1 MHRRHLLLAAIG
13 LALLPATA
21 ARADDDDLEDLI
33 EVLEDQGYDRIELE
47 QTMLGRTRILARKEG
62 GTREIIINARTG
74 EVLRD
79 VWIDQRGRSRPAD
92 LADHRGRGRG
102 RGGDGDDDSGS
113 GKDGGD
119 DD

>member
-1 MHRRHLLLAAIG
+1 MHRRHLLLAVIG

-21 ARADDDDLEDLI
+21 ARADDDDDLEDLI
-33 EVLEDQGYDRIELE
+33 EVLEDQGYDKIELE
-47 QTMLGRTRILARKEG
+47 QTMLGRTRILARKDG

-102 RGGDGDDDSGS
+102 RGGDDDNSGS